1 MRTSVLF
8 IIAMLA
14 VFACTGLEAAKA
26 VPLSGVTVAD
36 FQSNPGIEE
45 VGWRRRWYRGYAYP
59 APYAYYPPAY
69 TYYPPPPP
77 FITPLPIRR
86 TPTIALTATTGLITH
101 PTEARP
107 FPGFLLRKGRVRRV
121 DGAVA

>member
-26 VPLSGVTVAD
+26 VPVSGVTVAD

-59 APYAYYPPAY
+59 APYAYYPP
-69 TYYPPPPP
+69 
-77 FITPLPIRR
+77 PLASGVDRWP
-86 TPTIALTATTGLITH
+86 AD
-101 PTEARP
+101 
-107 FPGFLLRKGRVRRV
+107 GRVRLALLVLALAERR
-121 DGAVA
+121 

>member
-36 FQSNPGIEE
+36 VQSNPGIEE

-59 APYAYYPPAY
+59 APYPYYPPAY
-69 TYYPPPPP
+69 TYYPPPPVYYAP
-77 FITPLPIRR
+77 AYPAYPYY
-86 TPTIALTATTGLITH
+86 
-101 PTEARP
+101 RP
-107 FPGFLLRKGRVRRV
+107 YGYHRPYY
-121 DGAVA
+121 APY